1 MKAMNNAIVM
11 MLGQQ
16 NIVFN
21 VFIVRIELVE
31 LIGLIVLVL
40 GADVGVVGELFDRG
54 VRSEAEGA
62 GAHEVDVGVDIVGGA
77 GGVADEVAA
86 GGAGDGLRLW
96 GGLGHRWGCW
106 GTAENGCPVWI
117 WG

>member
-1 MKAMNNAIVM
+1 MKVMNNAIVM

-21 VFIVRIELVE
+21 VFIVRIDLIELIE
-31 LIGLIVLVL
+31 LIGLVV
-40 GADVGVVGELFDRG
+40 GADMGLVGKLLDWGVWGE
-54 VRSEAEGA
+54 SEGA
-62 GAHEVDVGVDIVGGA
+62 GAHEVFA
-77 GGVADEVAA
+77 GGVVAGDALCVADEVAA

-96 GGLGHRWGCW
+96 GGHGHRWGCW